1 MSLLSQF
8 GSTGTDARAQRR
20 LYGFGLLAAL
30 AVFFLIFP
38 QIPGINPYQKT
49 VVLGGFFWAIMSA
62 SWALLAGVAGQFS
75 FAHMGFVAIASY
87 SAGLLSRDGFFSIS
101 PSFFSPVVA
110 ILIGGVVTGLIGI
123 VVGWLLLRLRS
134 SYLALFTIAFSEI
147 IRKVIVAEEPLT
159 GGMNGLSLRP
169 LFDFGGSPAARVLER
184 DVSYYIMFAL
194 LVVSLILMYLLANSR
209 IGLFLRAMREDEGAA
224 AALGVNVVRYKIFI
238 FTFTAVLIGIT
249 GSIFFSD
256 VGAERISPDALRL
269 LSTSLLITYAVLGG
283 MESMLAAAAGAFI
296 SRLLLEVFRE
306 LPLPFGIQLDYDVFS
321 LVFLGIVII
330 VLVLLMWFARRIL
343 RRLMDASMRH
353 WHTNFFHFGGLAL
366 TLVFLIVLRFVVPNV
381 VAATTDAASFF
392 DQMLILLLL
401 IFALWQLTLILG
413 TRLANLRRSRYYSIL
428 VLVFVGLVVLFVLF
442 LNALLASQNALRFPV
457 VGINLSYGASSFEP
471 GFWRYAVF
479 GIVMILTLRFMRNGL
494 LYPVLQ
500 WFEGRDVAMQ
510 ETVSIRNV
518 RADDDFGDEEEG
530 G

>member
-1 MSLLSQF
+1 MSVIIPE
-8 GSTGTDARAQRR
+8 TTDPHARRR

-30 AVFFLIFP
+30 AIFFVVFP
-38 QIPGINPYQKT
+38 QIPGVNPYQKT

-87 SAGLLSRDGFFSIS
+87 SAGMLSRDGFFSIS

-110 ILIGGVVTGLIGI
+110 IAIGGVVAGIIGI
-123 VVGWLLLRLRS
+123 IVGWLLLRLRS

-169 LFDFGGSPAARVLER
+169 LFEFGGSPEARILER
-184 DVSYYIMFAL
+184 DASYYIMFAL
-194 LVVSLILMYLLANSR
+194 LVVSLIVMYMLANSR
-209 IGLFLRAMREDEGAA
+209 IGLFLRAMREDEDAA
-224 AALGVNVVRYKIFI
+224 AALGVNIVRYKIFI
-238 FTFTAVLIGIT
+238 FTFTAVLVGIT
-249 GSIFFSD
+249 GSIFYSD

-306 LPLPFGIQLDYDVFS
+306 IPLPFAIQLDYEVFS
-321 LVFLGIVII
+321 LVFLGGAVLIMGLVMRVVLRLFDRYLDVENRAMNPTPLQLGSLVVTLVII
-330 VLVLLMWFARRIL
+330 GIL
-343 RRLMDASMRH
+343 R
-353 WHTNFFHFGGLAL
+353 F
-366 TLVFLIVLRFVVPNV
+366 LVPAVLS
-381 VAATTDAASFF
+381 TSTDAVARFF
-392 DQMLILLLL
+392 DLLLL
-401 IFALWQLTLILG
+401 LAVVVFLLWQLVRTLD
-413 TRLANLRRSRYYSIL
+413 TRLANLSRPRYYG
-428 VLVFVGLVVLFVLF
+428 VLIVVFIGLFVLLMLF
-442 LNALLASQNALRFPV
+442 LNGLLASQSEWSFPV
-457 VGINLSYGASSFEP
+457 VGIHLSHGASAFEP

-494 LYPVLQ
+494 LYPVMQ
-500 WFEGRDVAMQ
+500 WFQGRDVAMQ
-510 ETVSIRNV
+510 ETVSIRKV
-518 RADDDFGDEEEG
+518 RADDDFGETNETE
-530 G
+530 

>member
-8 GSTGTDARAQRR
+8 GSTGTDAKAQRR

-184 DVSYYIMFAL
+184 DVSYYMMFAL
-194 LVVSLILMYLLANSR
+194 LVVSLILMYMLANSR

-283 MESMLAAAAGAFI
+283 MESMLAAATGAFI

-306 LPLPFGIQLDYDVFS
+306 LPLPFGIQLDYDIFS
-321 LVFLGIVII
+321 LAFLAVAMFVIALVMWLSQRLLRRIMNANTRDWQPYIFHLGGIAVT
-330 VLVLLMWFARRIL
+330 LVLLVIL
-343 RRLMDASMRH
+343 R
-353 WHTNFFHFGGLAL
+353 
-366 TLVFLIVLRFVVPNV
+366 VIVPSVV
-381 VAATTDAASFF
+381 VASNDAARFF
-392 DQMLILLLL
+392 DLLLL
-401 IFALWQLTLILG
+401 LAVALFALWQLLRYLSTSLARL
-413 TRLANLRRSRYYSIL
+413 TRPRYYGILIALFIGLL
-428 VLVFVGLVVLFVLF
+428 VLLLLF
-442 LNALLASQNALRFPV
+442 LNSLLASQSEWSFPV

-494 LYPVLQ
+494 LYPVMQ
-500 WFEGRDVAMQ
+500 WFQGRDVAMQ
-510 ETVSIRNV
+510 ETVSIRKV
-518 RADDDFGDEEEG
+518 RTDDDFGDEEEG

>member
-1 MSLLSQF
+1 MSLLPQI
-8 GSTGTDARAQRR
+8 GAAGANAKAQRR

-30 AVFFLIFP
+30 AAFFLIFP
-38 QIPGINPYQKT
+38 QIPGINPYQKG

-87 SAGLLSRDGFFSIS
+87 SAGMLSRDGFFSIS

-110 ILIGGVVTGLIGI
+110 ILIGGVVAGLIGI
-123 VVGWLLLRLRS
+123 IVGWLLLRLRS

-169 LFDFGGSPAARVLER
+169 IFDFGGSPAARVLER
-184 DVSYYIMFAL
+184 DASYYMMFAL
-194 LVVSLILMYLLANSR
+194 LVISLILMYILANSR

-238 FTFTAVLIGIT
+238 FTFTSVLIGIT
-249 GSIFFSD
+249 GAVFFSD

-283 MESMLAAAAGAFI
+283 MESMIAAAAGAFV

-321 LVFLGIVII
+321 LAFLGITISG
-330 VLVLLMWFARRIL
+330 LALLMWFARRLL
-343 RRLMDASMRH
+343 RRFLDANRRY
-353 WHTNFFHFGGLAL
+353 WHPNLFHFGGLAL
-366 TLVFLIVLRFVVPNV
+366 TLVFLVVLRFVVPNLV
-381 VAATTDAASFF
+381 TATTDVASFF
-392 DQMLILLLL
+392 DLTLILLLL
-401 IFALWQLTLILG
+401 LFALWQLLRILNTNLAHLRRNRYYAILILLFIG
-413 TRLANLRRSRYYSIL
+413 LL
-428 VLVFVGLVVLFVLF
+428 VLLVLF
-442 LNALLASQNALRFPV
+442 LNGLLASQSELRFPV

-494 LYPVLQ
+494 LYPVMQ
-500 WFEGRDVAMQ
+500 WFQGRDVAMQ
-510 ETVSIRNV
+510 ETVSIRKV
-518 RADDDFGDEEEG
+518 RTDDDFGDEEEG